1 MAVRLRLA
9 ALGHTMEHGKV
20 VEWYVSEGGEVV
32 QGTPLFAV
40 ETDKAVVDVEAP
52 ADGVLL
58 RIDAPVNREYPV
70 GATLAWIGDAGEVLP
85 DQTDETIAAPA
96 AVSDEQRVTPVARR
110 LAERHGVD
118 ADRLE
123 GTGPGGRITKEDVK
137 RAIDA
142 GTAPALE
149 VKASGEPAVESN
161 APGEPPHDVIP
172 LKGIRRVTAQRLSA
186 HWTGAPQ
193 VTEGIDID
201 MTEVRAWRTANRD
214 QWRAAFGVRPSL
226 NDIVLKAVAVAL
238 EGHPALNSALV
249 DGAIHRYRVINLGV
263 AMDVEDGLVVPV
275 LPNAGQLDLGAIAS
289 AVADLTARAKA
300 GKLTLEDFERGD
312 LHGQQPERAGR
323 RLVHPGA
330 EPTAVRAA
338 GGGQDAAHTGRG
350 GARGRDQGRRH
361 VRAHVRS
368 PGAGRRAGGAFPREA
383 QAAARISRYGAVCG
397 TRCLEAIRQ
406 SPPDRFVREQVNPPG
421 SFDAGSVI
429 GAARAVRH
437 QGLRHRSC
445 RSGPQ
450 VSTRRA
456 VSGALSR
463 ILSKALAAP
472 VGPRLPCSQLR
483 IVSCGTSMRRANST
497 CVSPR
502 RLRTP
507 RAKRAM
513 SRIASASSWRA
524 CCAISS
530 SVVASSTA

>member
-9 ALGHTMEHGKV
+9 ALGHTMERGKV

-70 GATLAWIGDAGEVLP
+70 GATLAWIGESGESLP
-85 DQTDETIAAPA
+85 DRTDDTIAAPE

-123 GTGPGGRITKEDVK
+123 GTGPGGRVTKEDVK

-149 VKASGEPAVESN
+149 KKASGEPAPETN
-161 APGEPPHDVIP
+161 ASGEPPHDVVP
-172 LKGIRRVTAQRLSA
+172 LKGIRRVTAERLSA

-193 VTEGIDID
+193 VTEGVDID

-214 QWRAAFGVRPSL
+214 EWRAAFGVMPSL

-263 AMDVEDGLVVPV
+263 AVDVEDGLVVPV
-275 LPNAGQLDLGAIAS
+275 LRNPGQLDLGAIAS

-300 GKLTLEDFERGD
+300 GKLTLEDIEGATFTVSNLSALGVDWFTPVLNPPQCALLGVGRMRRTPAAVGREVVIRDVATFVLTFDHRALDGA
-312 LHGQQPERAGR
+312 PAGR
-323 RLVHPGA
+323 FLGRLKRLL
-330 EPTAVRAA
+330 E
-338 GGGQDAAHTGRG
+338 
-350 GARGRDQGRRH
+350 
-361 VRAHVRS
+361 S
-368 PGAGRRAGGAFPREA
+368 PDF
-383 QAAARISRYGAVCG
+383 SLS
-397 TRCLEAIRQ
+397 LEAGENNI
-406 SPPDRFVREQVNPPG
+406 
-421 SFDAGSVI
+421 
-429 GAARAVRH
+429 
-437 QGLRHRSC
+437 
-445 RSGPQ
+445 
-450 VSTRRA
+450 
-456 VSGALSR
+456 
-463 ILSKALAAP
+463 
-472 VGPRLPCSQLR
+472 
-483 IVSCGTSMRRANST
+483 
-497 CVSPR
+497 
-502 RLRTP
+502 
-507 RAKRAM
+507 
-513 SRIASASSWRA
+513 
-524 CCAISS
+524 
-530 SVVASSTA
+530 STARVSIS